1 MRRRDFINGITGSFA
16 AWPFAALAQPTARP
30 VIGFLNSSSPETYV
44 DRINSFRDGLKEAG
58 YVDGSNA
65 RIEFRWAENRFE
77 RLPELAK
84 ELVSRQVAVIA
95 TASNLAAAKAALAA
109 TATIPIVFATGAD
122 PVRTGLV
129 ASLNHP
135 GGNITGVTIL
145 ADDLVP
151 KQLELVQQV
160 VPTVT
165 GIALLVNPTN
175 QAAAD
180 VISKDAQAAAERMRV
195 HLYVV
200 HASEETEFDKAIAD
214 VRRLHADGLVITPDS
229 LFFSRG
235 AEIAALALR
244 SRLASIS
251 PLSDYPISD
260 GLMSYG
266 GSVLDQFHQVGIYTG
281 RILNGEKVADL
292 PVFQTT
298 KVEMTINLKTAKVLG
313 ITVPLPLLGRA
324 DRVIE

>member
-1 MRRRDFINGITGSFA
+1 MRRREFITLLSGIA
-16 AWPFAALAQPTARP
+16 ATWPLAASAQPTAKP
-30 VIGFLNSSSPETYV
+30 VIGFLNSSSPDASV

-58 YVDGSNA
+58 YVDGSNVS
-65 RIEFRWAENRFE
+65 IEFRWAENHFE

-84 ELVSRQVAVIA
+84 ELLSHQAAVIA
-95 TASNLAAAKAALAA
+95 TASNLAAAKAAMA
-109 TATIPIVFATGAD
+109 TTTTTPIVFASGAD

-151 KQLELVQQV
+151 KQLELMQQV
-160 VPTVT
+160 VPTMT
-165 GIALLVNPTN
+165 GIAALVNPTN
-175 QAAAD
+175 SAAVD
-180 VISKDAQAAAERMRV
+180 VISKDAQAAAERLRV
-195 HLYVV
+195 RLYVV
-200 HASEETEFDKAIAD
+200 RASKETEFAKAIAD
-214 VRRLHADGLVITPDS
+214 VRRLHAAALVITPDS
-229 LFFSRG
+229 LFFSQG
-235 AEIAALALR
+235 AEIATLALD
-244 SRLASIS
+244 SGLASIS
-251 PLSDYPISD
+251 PLSDYPVSG

-266 GSVLDQFHQVGIYTG
+266 GSVADQFHQLGIYAG
-281 RILNGEKVADL
+281 RILNGENVADL

-298 KVEMTINLKTAKVLG
+298 KVEMTVNLKTAKALG